1 LRETAIDEQFGS
13 GDVAG
18 TSSEAKNTAAAAIS
32 SAVPRR
38 PSGVTVAII
47 LRRCSPAGDE
57 ASSPFKPGVSIRFGL
72 LANLTQFPS
81 ATSRKDDSSE
91 VASQPKSRGLP
102 DTRACACDDR
112 DRFRHIFLVRF

>member
-13 GDVAG
+13 GEAG
-18 TSSEAKNTAAAAIS
+18 TSSEAKNSAAAANS

-47 LRRCSPAGDE
+47 LRGCSPAGDE
-57 ASSPFKPGVSIRFGL
+57 ASSPFKPGMSIRFGL
-72 LANLTQFPS
+72 LANLTQLPS

-102 DTRACACDDR
+102 DTPRYPSLR
-112 DRFRHIFLVRF
+112 L